1 MEARIA
7 IPSDIAAIR
16 ANEPARARDI
26 QQKAGEQLRS
36 AFDRG
41 LAVIG
46 FDKSDQLGTYLLGK
60 WESA

>member
-1 MEARIA
+1 M
-7 IPSDIAAIR
+7 SQR
-16 ANEPARARDI
+16 APETFSKTASEQFRA
-26 QQKAGEQLRS
+26 

-46 FDKSDQLGTYLLGK
+46 FEKSDQAGTYLLGK

>member
-1 MEARIA
+1 
-7 IPSDIAAIR
+7 
-16 ANEPARARDI
+16 
-26 QQKAGEQLRS
+26 LCV

-46 FDKSDQLGTYLLGK
+46 FEKSEEAGTYLLGV

>member
-1 MEARIA
+1 MRVA

-16 ANEPARARDI
+16 SSDSGRAREI
-26 QQKAGEQLRS
+26 QKGASEQFRA
-36 AFDRG
+36 AFDRD

-46 FDKSDQLGTYLLGK
+46 FEKSEEAGTYLLGT